1 MCQERRVLSACRLG
15 PLWFEENSRDPYEI
29 PAQDISL
36 EIDKLDPSAREF
48 DYLKQSLKCGLWF
61 VDERRSLVTKLGP
74 GPTSPAMVGC
84 GCLTFDERGRDR
96 CMHAVEA
103 GPDPRLQLQV
113 STLLMRRQGEHYHLG
128 KQVFMPVG
136 NGIMS

>member
-1 MCQERRVLSACRLG
+1 
-15 PLWFEENSRDPYEI
+15 
-29 PAQDISL
+29 
-36 EIDKLDPSAREF
+36 
-48 DYLKQSLKCGLWF
+48 
-61 VDERRSLVTKLGP
+61 
-74 GPTSPAMVGC
+74 
-84 GCLTFDERGRDR
+84 
-96 CMHAVEA
+96 MHAVEA